1 MSPFYLIDIESLRN
15 RARLQAHSHTR
26 FDWKARLNPLRLLG
40 RMTGGEPV
48 SYFSKSAAALGGCI
62 AVYSLLATS
71 IKLLLG

>member
-1 MSPFYLIDIESLRN
+1 MNPFYLIDTAPLRN
-15 RARLQAHSHTR
+15 RAHLQPHSHVR

-40 RMTGGEPV
+40 QMTAGEPV